1 MYIILEYYL
10 LENFIANFLVL
21 YATNRI
27 TKSKLKIKGI
37 IIGTITATLYSLVI
51 FLPSFL
57 FLSSFVFK
65 VLISSLIVYITFRS
79 KSIKAFLYQWLCFY
93 IVSFILA
100 GTIMS
105 LSFNFTNITELL
117 SKEMNLFKIF
127 GIKHVLTG
135 IIIAILIT
143 IIVFS
148 YNNRKKQ
155 MQKLLV
161 DAKIIYKGKELLI
174 SALVDTGNN
183 LKEPLSNK
191 SVFVVELSKLLTM
204 LPEELIEF
212 YKIKKYTKIEDLL
225 LKLSDEFPLILVPFK
240 SIGNEKGIILGFKPD
255 NVIIRFHNETQEIQ
269 LDRIIIGI
277 YNGHLSNEREFSGLI
292 DYDSVIEKE
301 EI

>member
-1 MYIILEYYL
+1 
-10 LENFIANFLVL
+10 
-21 YATNRI
+21 
-27 TKSKLKIKGI
+27 
-37 IIGTITATLYSLVI
+37 
-51 FLPSFL
+51 
-57 FLSSFVFK
+57 
-65 VLISSLIVYITFRS
+65 
-79 KSIKAFLYQWLCFY
+79 
-93 IVSFILA
+93 
-100 GTIMS
+100 
-105 LSFNFTNITELL
+105 
-117 SKEMNLFKIF
+117 
-127 GIKHVLTG
+127 
-135 IIIAILIT
+135 
-143 IIVFS
+143 
-148 YNNRKKQ
+148 

-183 LKEPLSNK
+183 LKDPLSNK
-191 SVFVVELSKLLTM
+191 SIFVVELSKLLTM

-301 EI
+301 EIWLN